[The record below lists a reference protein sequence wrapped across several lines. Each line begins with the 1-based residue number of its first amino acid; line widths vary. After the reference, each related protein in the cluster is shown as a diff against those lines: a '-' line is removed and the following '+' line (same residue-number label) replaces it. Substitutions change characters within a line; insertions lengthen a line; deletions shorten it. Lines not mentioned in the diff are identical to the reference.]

1 MQVTNVTD
9 YSWWLVILIRLSPLA
24 LRLVQYSCKIETVG
38 ITVRVTTRAVYDIE
52 GRLLEWEGFEYFG
65 PVAEC
70 KKGRNNLQTAA
81 NQGNQD
87 TSTAQGIEQQ
97 GQNIANSEISTN
109 GQLSPLVSKQLANE
123 KAQIGKT
130 YATSAQAAGK
140 GLAMRG
146 MGAAPTGAASSL
158 TNTAINNAGNAETGV
173 VGNAFG
179 EQNELNNTALTQPLN
194 AVNTANEGIGAATN
208 AGEAVNKAG
217 STLGDI
223 ASGLGTIVGLG
234 TGMAGFGKAGGLGSI
249 RKAF

>member
-1 MQVTNVTD
+1 M
-9 YSWWLVILIRLSPLA
+9 
-24 LRLVQYSCKIETVG
+24 
-38 ITVRVTTRAVYDIE
+38 RVTTRAVYDIE

-97 GQNIANSEISTN
+97 GQGIANSEINTS
-109 GQLSPLVSKQLANE
+109 GGLSPLIAKQLANE

-130 YATSAQAAGK
+130 YQGAAQAAGK

-146 MGAAPTGAASSL
+146 MGAAPTGATSSL
-158 TNTAINNAGNAETGV
+158 TNTAINNAGNAETGA

-179 EQNELNNTALTQPLN
+179 EQNQLNNTALNQPLS
-194 AVNTANEGIGAATN
+194 ALNTANNSVEAATG
-208 AGEAVNKAG
+208 AGTSLNHAG

-223 ASGLGTIVGLG
+223 GAGLAGITGMG
-234 TGMAGFGKAGGLGSI
+234 TGAAGW
-249 RKAF
+249 RKALGH